1 MKKKIVRGLF
11 IFFLLIGQVSFCFA
25 SDENG
30 GQMPDF
36 RDSGGME
43 ANEEDL
49 ASAIEEYQ
57 TAPPVTRYLLR
68 SYLPEEIW
76 INSKEQPLSIAAVC
90 STERG
95 FLFHQAETEIL
106 IYQMTEG
113 KERIRIFDSWAGYRR
128 QEGRS
133 FYTVASGNL
142 YPYL

>member
-11 IFFLLIGQVSFCFA
+11 IFFLLLGQVSFCLA
-25 SDENG
+25 NDENG
-30 GQMPDF
+30 GQTPDF

-43 ANEEDL
+43 ATEKDL

-68 SYLPEEIW
+68 SYLPAEVW
-76 INSKEQPLSIAAVC
+76 IDSKEQPLSIAAVC

-95 FLFHQAETEIL
+95 FLLHQAETEIL

-113 KERIRIFDSWAGYRR
+113 KERIRIFDSWTGYRR
-128 QEGRS
+128 QEESS
-133 FYTVASGNL
+133 FYTIASGSL